1 MRNGLK
7 YLVLSALGPDRPG
20 LVASISEYIAT
31 RKGNVDESRMV
42 ILGAEFGVLVL
53 VSGDESAVEAIARE
67 LPELERATG
76 MSVLARPTKAPGE
89 HRANA
94 AIPAVVT
101 AEALDDEGIVHAIAT
116 SLTRHAVNIVSV
128 ETSAYNAPV
137 TGAVLFRMEAQV
149 DVPRGL
155 TLTQL
160 RASLEEV
167 GRTEGVD
174 IEVRSVTVA

>member
-1 MRNGLK
+1 MRSGLK

-20 LVASISEYIAT
+20 LVAAVSEYIAT
-31 RKGNVDESRMV
+31 RNGNVDESRMV
-42 ILGAEFGVLVL
+42 ILGAEFGVLML
-53 VSGDESAVEAIARE
+53 VSGAESAVEKIAKE
-67 LPELERATG
+67 LAELERATG

-94 AIPAVVT
+94 AVPAVVT
-101 AEALDDEGIVHAIAT
+101 AEALDDEGIVHALAKA
-116 SLTRHAVNIVSV
+116 LTQHGVNIVSV
-128 ETSAYNAPV
+128 ETRAYNAPV

-160 RASLEEV
+160 RASLDET
-167 GRTEGVD
+167 GRAEGVD
-174 IEVRSVTVA
+174 VEVRSVSLA